1 MKYFFILLIL
11 VFSHNSIAEE
21 KKLEHF
27 CKMNTKFYE
36 TDKNVSTRNEVKKL
50 KKEIH
55 SLKSNVEDIKTLLER
70 VINGR

>member
-1 MKYFFILLIL
+1 MSMKVKNRSDLHRDENTGALI
-11 VFSHNSIAEE
+11 
-21 KKLEHF
+21 
-27 CKMNTKFYE
+27 YE